1 MGIGMLKSRQCM
13 LALACACLWT
23 FNPSTAQ
30 SVPVETG
37 LPQAHDVSTKT
48 IEITKTRL
56 GSLAH
61 RGDDAVFD
69 AHVRLMEFL
78 PPLSTMAGNGLRLTV
93 LTSGPSHYAVALWLP
108 SPGALAAHGTVARIR
123 AYYYDN
129 EEELRSRRDFTLP
142 AQAYFTLTDS
152 LDKMND
158 GWAGSDDDCLDGTSL
173 AFERVRGDHITSGTS
188 QCSKRN
194 DHMVRIVLNTLLSYA
209 PGSDLPT
216 EEGWYRQDEGLP

>member
-1 MGIGMLKSRQCM
+1 MGIGMLKSRQFLLV
-13 LALACACLWT
+13 LAGACLWPV
-23 FNPSTAQ
+23 NPGTAQ
-30 SVPVETG
+30 SVPAETG
-37 LPQAHDVSTKT
+37 LPQAHDVSAKT

-56 GSLAH
+56 GTLAR

-69 AHVRLMEFL
+69 AQVWLMSFL
-78 PPLSTMAGNGLRLTV
+78 PPLSTMAGNGLRVSV

-108 SPGALAAHGTVARIR
+108 SPGVQVAHGTVARIR
-123 AYYYDN
+123 GYDYDN
-129 EEELRSRRDFTLP
+129 GEELRSRRDFTLP

-188 QCSKRN
+188 QCSRRN
-194 DHMVRIVLNTLLSYA
+194 DHMARIVLNTLLSDA

-216 EEGWYRQDEGLP
+216 QEGWYRQDEDLP